1 VTTDSSQLRRALMAT
16 GRVLGFITRTALRL
30 SGTHSVL
37 KAVRVDLDIPLGSVG
52 IVSLKNRT
60 INPAAGLFIE
70 YARQLAK
77 QLSAA

>member
-1 VTTDSSQLRRALMAT
+1 MGTTAQNRACRACQCTLRRSLMAT

-30 SGTHSVL
+30 NGTPSAL

-60 INPAAGLFIE
+60 I
-70 YARQLAK
+70 
-77 QLSAA
+77 